1 MAAEPTRRI
10 KARIQLCAHPCFPS
24 RGGGWKRGF
33 SWPSR
38 RRTGTRTR
46 CTSDTAAE
54 RNENPRAAVGCEC
67 EIAGNGFARPT
78 VSDSGEVVPE
88 AVGRGRYGATTRRQL
103 RGAVTCCKNQVEISL
118 GPNWRS
124 HVRRLE
130 LATGLGACSRW
141 GVLLVRTG
149 NAASLRKKSGA
160 TTDKAWG
167 RDLLPELTEVHR
179 WSDRKKTVTIPLFA
193 GYAFVKLDRSRASRL
208 RVLQT
213 PGVIGFL
220 SSQGKAAPVP
230 AEQVEHLRKL
240 LRENVP
246 CSLHAF
252 LRAGQRVRVRGGCL
266 DGVEGIYVD
275 ADSKKLIVSIDC
287 LQRSVAVRV
296 EGYKLELV

>member
-1 MAAEPTRRI
+1 M
-10 KARIQLCAHPCFPS
+10 S
-24 RGGGWKRGF
+24 GGL
-33 SWPSR
+33 
-38 RRTGTRTR
+38 
-46 CTSDTAAE
+46 
-54 RNENPRAAVGCEC
+54 
-67 EIAGNGFARPT
+67 NGRL
-78 VSDSGEVVPE
+78 DSE
-88 AVGRGRYGATTRRQL
+88 AVQGGEFCWYALETRHRCEKKVVQQL
-103 RGAVTCCKNQVEISL
+103 ARLGVE
-118 GPNWRS
+118 
-124 HVRRLE
+124 
-130 LATGLGACSRW
+130 TF
-141 GVLLVRTG
+141 
-149 NAASLRKKSGA
+149 
-160 TTDKAWG
+160 
-167 RDLLPELTEVHR
+167 LPELTEVHR

-213 PGVIGFL
+213 PGVIGFV

-296 EGYKLELV
+296 EGYELELV